1 MHGFADR
8 PRSVRRH
15 TLIQNGRNAGHLG
28 ESIDPTKTGNVKVA
42 VQNIVQGQ
50 RNKNSGHL
58 GFNEKTEIYDPNS
71 DGPDL

>member
-1 MHGFADR
+1 MNFNQVVLY
-8 PRSVRRH
+8 STFLYIYIV
-15 TLIQNGRNAGHLG
+15 
-28 ESIDPTKTGNVKVA
+28 STKTGNVKVA